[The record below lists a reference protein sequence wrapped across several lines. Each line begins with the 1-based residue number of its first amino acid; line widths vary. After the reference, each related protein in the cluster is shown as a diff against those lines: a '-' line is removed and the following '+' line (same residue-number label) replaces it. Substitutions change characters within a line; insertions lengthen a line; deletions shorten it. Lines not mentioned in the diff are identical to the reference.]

1 MSPKIFTILL
11 ILLPTV
17 LYYGFLDPLYH
28 GTTGIVWT
36 PENSIVA
43 LQTQNVGYQNALNQV
58 TEVER
63 GAVKLNNEYLAVS
76 SSTIQKTAIMLPD
89 DIDQLKLVNE
99 VKAIANQSGIALSNV
114 TVVEDAQYK
123 SKDLVAYKVT
133 FGLKARYPVF
143 KKLMEEYEKNMRF
156 YVTNSITIKRPVDGQ
171 TTTLLDKDALAMQVS
186 FRVFHLKK

>member
-63 GAVKLNNEYLAVS
+63 GAVKLNNEYLTVS